1 MTRLRVERDPMTSQI
16 GAGRVKVDGDVGK
29 LVELVGYLDAPDPDF
44 AILTP

>member
-1 MTRLRVERDPMTSQI
+1 MTSQI

-29 LVELVGYLDAPDPDF
+29 LVELVDYLDAPDPDF